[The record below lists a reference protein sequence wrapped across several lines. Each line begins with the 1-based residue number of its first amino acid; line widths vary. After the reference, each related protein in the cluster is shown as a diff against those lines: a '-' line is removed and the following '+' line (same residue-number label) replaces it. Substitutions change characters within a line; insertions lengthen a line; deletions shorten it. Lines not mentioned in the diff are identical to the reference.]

1 MRKEQTIAVWI
12 IISALYIAGCFWLYF
27 GTLSF
32 DDLDFMSPEDVDYM
46 VHAHTTALLGVL
58 TAATP
63 VICLWLELKVTRRFG
78 RLTFWVRRY
87 GGCLIAAAMAS
98 VFLWFRSHAA
108 IEYPYSSNDFISTLS
123 SLLYGLILC
132 QCIIK
137 ARRVKI
143 TSR

>member
-1 MRKEQTIAVWI
+1 MQKRIIALWI
-12 IISALYIAGCFWLYF
+12 IVSALYIAGCFWLYF
-27 GTLSF
+27 GTLNF
-32 DDLDFMSPEDVDYM
+32 DGLDFMSREDFSYM
-46 VHAHTTALLGVL
+46 ADAHTTALLGVL

-63 VICLWLELKVTRRFG
+63 VICLWMELKVTRRFG
-78 RLTFWVRRY
+78 RLKFWVRRY

-108 IEYPYSSNDFISTLS
+108 IEYPYSSNDFISALS